1 MAFPGFPAPW
11 HAVCLFWGNS
21 PEFPH
26 AYRSPL
32 HGEARRV
39 PVARF
44 RGGAV
49 FRHLRFRRHRH
60 AVRRDRR
67 DPRTVRPASL
77 ENHRGRMG
85 AGCHLGPPVHG
96 AADPAHRGSAG
107 AAGRLSGHG
116 PRHRRFRG
124 VRAVQPLERHPPRHR
139 ERRHGL
145 PHQAHLEQ
153 ARPAPCPR
161 GRQPHGLQGRGLPPR
176 IPLRTRRLRFRG
188 VQVRRCRGRLGG
200 RQDLAHRRRAF
211 RLLSGAL
218 GLVHA
223 GPAGQ
228 GPAPPLCRRR
238 VSVFHLS

>member
-1 MAFPGFPAPW
+1 MLLPLDPRGFRRLAPFFAIIGEAMAFPGFPAPW

-116 PRHRRFRG
+116 SPSP
-124 VRAVQPLERHPPRHR
+124 AVSWSSC
-139 ERRHGL
+139 GT
-145 PHQAHLEQ
+145 A
-153 ARPAPCPR
+153 ARKASPSA
-161 GRQPHGLQGRGLPPR
+161 
-176 IPLRTRRLRFRG
+176 
-188 VQVRRCRGRLGG
+188 
-200 RQDLAHRRRAF
+200 
-211 RLLSGAL
+211 S
-218 GLVHA
+218 
-223 GPAGQ
+223 
-228 GPAPPLCRRR
+228 
-238 VSVFHLS
+238 